1 MVKLWSLYLDFKKT
15 SARVVYEV
23 QIPRAQN
30 IFMGSRVVY
39 EVGLVPILVYRHGQG
54 PSEPST
60 HVGGTFTL
68 LF

>member
-15 SARVVYEV
+15 SPRVVYEV

-39 EVGLVPILVYRHGQG
+39 EVQIPRTQNIFM
-54 PSEPST
+54 S
-60 HVGGTFTL
+60 
-68 LF
+68 